1 MKIGGNLESIDG
13 SLVWCFD
20 NPPSLPTKFQD
31 RNDLYLGIGASSPG
45 KKGDVHDIYGYS
57 TYQLDSELTM
67 ATNGREIVKIPKS
80 PVGGHVVQKLPEE
93 TAEEIE
99 ELDNEGQ
106 RECGGGMSH
115 GNYGGKNKDK
125 SGGNDKSKET
135 KDKPK
140 ETKDKSGEKDK
151 SKEHKDKSG
160 EKDKSKETKDKSG
173 EKDKSKEHKDK
184 SGEKDKSKETKDKS
198 GEKDK
203 SKEHK
208 DKSGEKDKSKETKDK
223 SGEKDKSKEPKDK
236 SKEHKDKSG
245 ENDKSKD
252 KSGEKGKGGKGRHKS
267 NENDRSHGSSE
278 EEPSKDCGDLEMDW
292 LPHNRCQ
299 CSCHHVR
306 ATEGEFQYDI
316 SDEHPLD
323 FQLPLLGEVGQC
335 SLENDANFFDACRCW
350 C

>member
-57 TYQLDSELTM
+57 TYQLDSEITM

-135 KDKPK
+135 KDK
-140 ETKDKSGEKDK
+140 
-151 SKEHKDKSG
+151 
-160 EKDKSKETKDKSG
+160 SKETKDKSG
-173 EKDKSKEHKDK
+173 EK
-184 SGEKDKSKETKDKS
+184 G
-198 GEKDK
+198 
-203 SKEHK
+203 
-208 DKSGEKDKSKETKDK
+208 KSKETKDK
-223 SGEKDKSKEPKDK
+223 SGEKDKSKEPKGK
-236 SKEHKDKSG
+236 SKEHKGKSG